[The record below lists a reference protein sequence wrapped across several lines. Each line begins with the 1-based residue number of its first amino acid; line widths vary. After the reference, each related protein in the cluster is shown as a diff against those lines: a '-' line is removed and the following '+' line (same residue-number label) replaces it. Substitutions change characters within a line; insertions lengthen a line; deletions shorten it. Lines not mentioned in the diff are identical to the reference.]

1 MTTVEVGRSRI
12 VIGEV
17 LCVHVRDEFID
28 PAGPYV
34 RAEELGAIG
43 RMNGAGSYVRTRG
56 AFFKLG
62 RIPYAD
68 WQQGRREKKQG

>member
-1 MTTVEVGRSRI
+1 M
-12 VIGEV
+12 IGEV

-34 RAEELGAIG
+34 KAEELGAIG
-43 RMNGAGSYVRTRG
+43 RMNGAGNYVRTRG
-56 AFFKLG
+56 AFFKMG

-68 WQQGRREKKQG
+68 WQQHKDGTKTR